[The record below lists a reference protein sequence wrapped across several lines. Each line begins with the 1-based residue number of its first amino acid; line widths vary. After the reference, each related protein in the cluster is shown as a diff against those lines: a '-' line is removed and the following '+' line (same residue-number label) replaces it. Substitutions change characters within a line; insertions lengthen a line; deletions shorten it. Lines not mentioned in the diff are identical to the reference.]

1 VRISFGKRL
10 TLGALAAALFVGA
23 SALPAS
29 ATSGTGFDNTN
40 PAAGPDYCA
49 TGSVPIKTVNLYANG
64 VGPLVGY
71 MEVRYSSKC
80 GTNWVRVY
88 NINTP
93 DARSQTYIQRPA
105 QGSLPASVPITSD
118 NVFPGGWAYGYQL
131 YAAGST
137 CINVQ
142 GRLSASA
149 FTADSGVIYLC

>member
-1 VRISFGKRL
+1 MRISIGKRL
-10 TLGALAAALFVGA
+10 TLGVLAAALLVGA

-88 NINTP
+88 NIGTS
-93 DARSQTYIQRPA
+93 DARSKTYIQRPA
-105 QGSLPASVPITSD
+105 QGSLPASVPISSD
-118 NVFPGGWAYGYQL
+118 DSYPGGWAYGYQL
-131 YAAGST
+131 YAGGAT
-137 CINVQ
+137 CIYVQ
-142 GRLSASA
+142 GGLTTSAW
-149 FTADSGVIYLC
+149 TASSGYLYLC